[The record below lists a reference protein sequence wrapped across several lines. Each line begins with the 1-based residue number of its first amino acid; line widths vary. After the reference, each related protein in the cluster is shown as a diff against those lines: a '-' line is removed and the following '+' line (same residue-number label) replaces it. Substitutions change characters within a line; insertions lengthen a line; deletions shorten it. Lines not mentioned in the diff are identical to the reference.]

1 MKTATAVTQLKR
13 EVTTATQI
21 LIHEL
26 RAWDFSLAQTSACQA
41 NLILKIISE
50 SKNSRD
56 GLSMVIS

>member
-26 RAWDFSLAQTSACQA
+26 RAWDFSLAQTSTCQA

-50 SKNSRD
+50 SKNS
-56 GLSMVIS
+56 